1 VLLEIGHI
9 TRPHG
14 LKGEVV
20 VGLVTSVEGRLAPG
34 STFEC
39 QGRELMVQRSQP
51 LPGKAGPR
59 GGQWLVCFEGVGTRE
74 DAEALAGAIL
84 RAEPLAQAESGADA
98 LWVHELIGAEVVG
111 TGGESHG
118 TVTAVEANPAS
129 DLLVLDTGALVPLR
143 FVIGSEAGKLTV
155 DVPDGLFDL

>member
-9 TRPHG
+9 ARPHG

-34 STFEC
+34 SAFEC
-39 QGRELMVQRSQP
+39 QGRELVVQRSQA

-59 GGQWLVCFEGVGTRE
+59 GGHWLVCFEGIGTRE
-74 DAEALAGAIL
+74 AAEALAGATL
-84 RAEPLAQAESGADA
+84 RAEPLAEADA
-98 LWVHELIGAEVVG
+98 GSLWVHELIGAEVVG
-111 TGGESHG
+111 TAGESHG

-129 DLLVLDTGALVPLR
+129 DLLVLDSGALVPLR
-143 FVIGSEAGKLTV
+143 FVVSAEPGTLTV

>member
-34 STFEC
+34 RAFEC
-39 QGRELMVQRSQP
+39 GGRQLVVSRSQA

-74 DAEALAGAIL
+74 AAEALAGATL
-84 RAEPLAQAESGADA
+84 RAEPLPEADA
-98 LWVHELIGAEVVG
+98 EGLWVHELIGAEVVG
-111 TGGESHG
+111 TAGESHG

-129 DLLVLDTGALVPLR
+129 DLLVLDSGALVPLR
-143 FVIGSEAGKLTV
+143 FVVSAEPGKLTV
-155 DVPDGLFDL
+155 DVPEGLFDL

>member
-1 VLLEIGHI
+1 VLLEIGHV

-34 STFEC
+34 SAFEC
-39 QGRELMVQRSQP
+39 QGRRLVVQRSQA

-59 GGQWLVCFEGVGTRE
+59 GGQWLVCFEDVNTRE
-74 DAEALAGAIL
+74 AAEALAGATL
-84 RAEPLAQAESGADA
+84 RAEPLAGADA
-98 LWVHELIGAEVVG
+98 EGLWVHELIGAEVVG
-111 TGGESHG
+111 TAGEGHG

-129 DLLVLDTGALVPLR
+129 DLLVLDSGALVPLR
-143 FVIGSEAGKLTV
+143 FVVAAEPGKLTV

>member
-20 VGLVTSVEGRLAPG
+20 VVLVTSVEGRLAPG
-34 STFEC
+34 SAFEC
-39 QGRELMVQRSQP
+39 RGRELVVERSQP
-51 LPGKAGPR
+51 IPGKVGPR
-59 GGQWLVCFEGVGTRE
+59 GGQWLVRFHGVGSRE
-74 DAEALAGAIL
+74 AAEALAGATL
-84 RAEPLAQAESGADA
+84 QAEPLAEAEAED
-98 LWVHELIGAEVVG
+98 LWVHDLIGAEVVG

-118 TVTAVEANPAS
+118 MVTAVEANPAS
-129 DLLVLDTGALVPLR
+129 DLLVLDSGALVPLR
-143 FVIGSEAGKLTV
+143 FVISAAAGKVTV

>member
-20 VGLVTSVEGRLAPG
+20 VGLVTSVEGRLGPG
-34 STFEC
+34 NAFEC
-39 QGRELMVQRSQP
+39 QGRELVVERSQA
-51 LPGKAGPR
+51 LPGKLGAR
-59 GGQWLVCFEGVGTRE
+59 GGQWLVRFEGVGTRE
-74 DAEALAGAIL
+74 
-84 RAEPLAQAESGADA
+84 ADVEG

-129 DLLVLDTGALVPLR
+129 DLLVLDSGALVPLR
-143 FVIGSEAGKLTV
+143 FVVSAEPGKLTV
-155 DVPDGLFDL
+155 DVPEGLFDL

>member
-20 VGLVTSVEGRLAPG
+20 VVLVTSVEGRLVPG
-34 STFEC
+34 SAFEC
-39 QGRELMVQRSQP
+39 QGRELVVERSQVV
-51 LPGKAGPR
+51 PGKVGPR
-59 GGQWLVCFEGVGTRE
+59 GGQWLVHFAGVSTRE
-74 DAEALAGAIL
+74 AAEALAGATL
-84 RAEPLAQAESGADA
+84 RAEPLSEADA
-98 LWVHELIGAEVVG
+98 EDLWVHELIGAQVVG
-111 TGGESHG
+111 AGGESHG

-143 FVIGSEAGKLTV
+143 FVVSAVAGKVTV
-155 DVPDGLFDL
+155 DVPEGLFDL

>member
-9 TRPHG
+9 TRAHG

-20 VGLVTSVEGRLAPG
+20 VVLVTSVEGRLVPG
-34 STFEC
+34 SAFEC
-39 QGRELMVQRSQP
+39 RGRELVVERSQA
-51 LPGKAGPR
+51 LPGKVGPR
-59 GGQWLVCFEGVGTRE
+59 GGQWLVRFEGVGTRE
-74 DAEALAGAIL
+74 AAEALAGATL
-84 RAEPLAQAESGADA
+84 QAEPVPEAGAED

-111 TGGESHG
+111 ADGENHG

-143 FVIGSEAGKLTV
+143 FVVSAEAGKVTV